1 MNKKKKNKIFRLIRK
16 LILALI
22 ILLPLLFIGIM
33 IWPVNST
40 YSISVNTEIIE
51 FKTLDDNISK
61 IPLSK
66 YEVFNYDNI
75 SLGHYEG
82 TFKIAEGATARV
94 ERIANSNSASI
105 QIQGKID
112 YDSGKESSAGTFYNL
127 DQDEVASKAENFLE
141 FYIDSIS
148 QRVARGETII
158 IPVTGDVSIG
168 RAINYE
174 SYGNSNA
181 IVRSGKVTVI
191 GEAILGETYFK
202 SESYDLNLG
211 DQFKIGDVHENDSLN
226 VSKAYGF
233 VTINENNGMTAAYK
247 VIGKKGRIITPG
259 PIDDNSGYLIK
270 TSLMSR
276 FLHDPIFNGISL
288 ALAFLV
294 IIAELVPFI
303 QSIYPKIPK
312 KKKK

>member
-1 MNKKKKNKIFRLIRK
+1 MVI
-16 LILALI
+16 
-22 ILLPLLFIGIM
+22 
-33 IWPVNST
+33 PVNST
-40 YSISVNTEIIE
+40 YSISVNTEVIQ

-61 IPLSK
+61 FSIPCSD
-66 YEVFNYDNI
+66 VFNYDYDNI
-75 SLGHYEG
+75 GRYGG
-82 TFKIAEGATARV
+82 TFKVAKGATTRI
-94 ERIANSNSASI
+94 ERISQGNSASI
-105 QIQGKID
+105 QIEGLVD
-112 YDSGKESSAGTFYNL
+112 YKTGVSKSAGTFYSEE
-127 DQDEVASKAENFLE
+127 DDEILGEAENFVE

-148 QRVARGETII
+148 QRISRGETII
-158 IPVTGDVSIG
+158 IPLTGNVSIG

-191 GEAILGETYFK
+191 GKAILGNTYFK
-202 SESYDLNLG
+202 SESYDLNIG
-211 DQFKIGDVHENDSLN
+211 DQFRIGDVYENDSLN

-233 VTINENNGMTAAYK
+233 ITINEDKGMTAAYK

-276 FLHDPIFNGISL
+276 FLNDPIFNGISM

-294 IIAELVPFI
+294 IIAGLVPFI
-303 QSIYPKIPK
+303 RDLYPKRTQVTK